1 MYKQPKTL
9 TQKLAAYSKRHADKD
24 KQEPIRYTE
33 YFLQPECLAL
43 VQKALVRMA
52 INHNQN

>member
-9 TQKLAAYSKRHADKD
+9 TQKLAYFGNRHADKD
-24 KQEPIRYTE
+24 RQEPIRYTE

-43 VQKALVRMA
+43 VHKALVKMA
-52 INHNQN
+52 KDYCKN